1 MTGQITVQ
9 ADPQLLRSTAQQAQ
23 ALGSQLRQDFEGMFA
38 LTENTHYYWAG
49 AAAEEYR
56 QAFAEQRD
64 GTEELLRLL
73 SAFPEYLMKMAGV
86 YEAAETR
93 NTAQAESLPAD
104 FL

>member
-23 ALGSQLRQDFEGMFA
+23 ALGSQLRQDFEGMFT

-64 GTEELLRLL
+64 GTE
-73 SAFPEYLMKMAGV
+73 
-86 YEAAETR
+86 
-93 NTAQAESLPAD
+93 
-104 FL
+104 